1 MEPGTGGVSGKLE
14 QKLCTGAVKEVIHF
28 YPTQAKYKYEMSKA
42 EKIDFAENAKEMG
55 TLYFKRG
62 LLKD

>member
-1 MEPGTGGVSGKLE
+1 M
-14 QKLCTGAVKEVIHF
+14 KEVIHF